1 MKFHATVEVPVSVKE
16 LAAMFC
22 ELGDEGQAQFF
33 IEAAGLAR
41 EWPTRWGG
49 PSYQWRLVGRHLKSC
64 ECSHDDARSM
74 VADIAGGLDP

>member
-1 MKFHATVEVPVSVKE
+1 MKFHATVEVPVTVKE

-49 PSYQWRLVGRHLKSC
+49 PS
-64 ECSHDDARSM
+64 CSHDDARSM